1 MKREGSGRA
10 VFDSVCK
17 YGTTTAT
24 TRGVFVGDPSSR
36 YTFESKTTF
45 DPPMGGIK
53 EGVTKG
59 TGQWMGPCTAGMKPG
74 DIVLPNGSRFNIND
88 ARKAAGK

>member
-1 MKREGSGRA
+1 
-10 VFDSVCK
+10 
-17 YGTTTAT
+17 
-24 TRGVFVGDPSSR
+24 
-36 YTFESKTTF
+36 
-45 DPPMGGIK
+45 
-53 EGVTKG
+53 VTKG